1 MSIDDTAPKRT
12 AALFAWLNQVK
23 ADDNLPA
30 SAFKVAFE
38 LGQWING
45 EAFAKDGT
53 LLAWP
58 SLETIGAAIRMSE
71 RTARDMVRRL
81 ELRSHLSI
89 KIGRGPGHPS
99 RYTFI
104 VSNRQPAAGLAELET
119 VIQGTETGSGLPHSE
134 DGNRQSDVP
143 KPAVQ
148 RHETGSRLPT
158 NHLEPFL
165 NHERE
170 SARATLLQDDFR
182 LDDQTY
188 GWALDRLGSNEA
200 VDRAMSRFVN
210 HYRQVTGDRSK
221 SRDWQAKARNWIDD
235 DANKQQPDKSVVGA
249 AKRLQE
255 KLASFSARPEAVT
268 DVHWDSVLSTYAKT
282 GHWTRFVDQFGSA
295 PSSPECRVPQ
305 RLLIKHGIIKEA
317 AA

>member
-1 MSIDDTAPKRT
+1 MSVDETAPRRT

-23 ADDNLPA
+23 EDRSLPA

-45 EAFAKDGT
+45 DAFAKDAT
-53 LLAWP
+53 LIAWP
-58 SLETIGAAIRMSE
+58 SLETIGAAISMSE
-71 RTARDMVRRL
+71 RTARDMVKRL
-81 ELRSHLSI
+81 EAGGYLAI
-89 KIGRGPGHPS
+89 KVGHGPGHPN
-99 RYTFI
+99 RYTF
-104 VSNRQPAAGLAELET
+104 VTNRQPAAAM
-119 VIQGTETGSGLPHSE
+119 ETGSPLPHSE
-134 DGNRQSDVP
+134 EQNRQSGVA

-158 NHLEPFL
+158 NHLEPSL

-182 LDDQTY
+182 LDDQTH

-200 VDRAMSRFVN
+200 VDRSVSRFVN

-235 DANKQQPDKSVVGA
+235 DAHKVPPDKSVVGA
-249 AKRLQE
+249 GKRLQE
-255 KLASFSARPEAVT
+255 KLASFNARPEAVI
-268 DVHWDSVLSTYAKT
+268 DAHWDSVLSTYVNT
-282 GHWTRFVDQFGSA
+282 GLWTRHVDQFGSA
-295 PSSPECRVPQ
+295 PSSPDCSAPRH
-305 RLLIKHGIIKEA
+305 LLIKHGIIKENA
-317 AA
+317 A